1 MSEGGDRRA
10 RKKAATR
17 ALVLQT
23 AQRLFEERGFDAVT
37 IADIA
42 GTADV
47 AVQTVFNHFS
57 TKEELFFAD
66 RDAWVAASAAAV
78 RGRAAAEAP
87 EEALRRSLLATLEDY
102 LGRLGEPSH
111 RSMVATVAA
120 TPALQVHERELT
132 EKSRRLLQEALV
144 EAWAEVVERR
154 KPDALRRAAALVAAT
169 WTTSVRTVADEYREP
184 MPPPEEAPA
193 LAQEAVALLDRVLR
207 GLESTLRTC
216 ETLHGRD

>member
-17 ALVLQT
+17 TLVLST

-66 RDAWVAASAAAV
+66 RARWVTMPAEAIG
-78 RGRAAAEAP
+78 GRAAGESP
-87 EEALRRSLLATLEDY
+87 EEALRRSLIEIVGDHIARLADP
-102 LGRLGEPSH
+102 GH
-111 RSMVATVAA
+111 RAMVATIAV
-120 TPALQVHERELT
+120 TPALRVYERELAET
-132 EKSRRLLQEALV
+132 SRRLVQDALV
-144 EAWAEVVERR
+144 EAWAEQLSR
-154 KPDALRRAAALVAAT
+154 KPEEFRRAAGLTSAT
-169 WTTSVRTVADEYREP
+169 WTSTARAVADEYRQP
-184 MPPPEEAPA
+184 MPTPAEAA
-193 LAQEAVALLDRVLR
+193 ERAREAAQLVERVLR
-207 GLESTLRTC
+207 GLETALSSS
-216 ETLHGRD
+216 ETLNGRS